1 MRLKG
6 ASTTAILAALNEE
19 NAVKCKPPL
28 PWPEVAAIATSVG
41 RYAPGSLAR
50 TDTGNAERLV
60 GRHGHDLKHVYG
72 LGWFVWA
79 GTHWQRDETGAVERR
94 AKDTVRS
101 IHEEAARVA
110 DDAERKELAK
120 WAVASESAG
129 RLRSLLWNES
139 DQ

>member
-1 MRLKG
+1 
-6 ASTTAILAALNEE
+6 
-19 NAVKCKPPL
+19 
-28 PWPEVAAIATSVG
+28 
-41 RYAPGSLAR
+41 
-50 TDTGNAERLV
+50 
-60 GRHGHDLKHVYG
+60 
-72 LGWFVWA
+72 
-79 GTHWQRDETGAVERR
+79 VERR